1 MKAIK
6 QGLLAVLISAI
17 AILLL
22 PIILCGLLCIA
33 LLWLIRYPFCNA
45 KYKKSHYFKD
55 FGISIAAFVYDSEF
69 YTVYNAVREADLPLT
84 PVLCRDHKNRVID
97 MLFFYGDTLLYVNTE
112 ATLGFDV
119 DQNQW
124 TAQIFQI
131 FNDEIDGDET
141 VEFIEYMNKQTDD
154 MLSAH
159 PDCPIPNRR
168 VILVDKNLLQKH
180 EIDRAMETPEFLV
193 YDKKDPAQ
201 AIREWMSQ
209 T

>member
-1 MKAIK
+1 MKTFK
-6 QGLLAVLISAI
+6 DKLL
-17 AILLL
+17 
-22 PIILCGLLCIA
+22 GFIA
-33 LLWLIRYPFCNA
+33 LLITVLLSPVMLLFIIFGLLWGLIRYPFCNA
-45 KYKKSHYFKD
+45 KYKKSHFFKD
-55 FGISIAAFVYDSEF
+55 FGIKYAAFVYDSEF
-69 YTVYNAVREADLPLT
+69 FAVYNAVREADLPLT